1 MNRPELGAVRAAGN
15 LSSLS
20 PLDWTEKWKHRLY
33 PYRPRLRSRQFWV
46 VQGLVLLV
54 AAVHII
60 FEILEALDHGHRYVP
75 LFYFL
80 PLSMFFVPMVYTAL
94 RFGLPGTLATAAWC
108 SILVLPSLF
117 LAHDNLERTAEFLQV
132 AIVIGV
138 AVLVG
143 HRVDREKQARERAEA
158 VGAALK
164 TSEGKYRGLFES
176 SPVAILVLDQG
187 AIVLEANP
195 VAGDLFG
202 RASSSLRGMAVAD
215 LLGID
220 GAQKLLHPFL
230 KEGRKDANL
239 ILESGG
245 GSKVYLEPSLTLT
258 GENEVSP
265 VTQVLLRDVTEERHR
280 QMGLRA
286 YAAHMLR
293 AQEDERKRIAQE
305 LHDVTLQELILLC
318 RRLDLAESACGS
330 ESTSVSDELR
340 EARSSAEQVVEGLRD
355 LTRALRPPVL
365 EDLGLVTSIRR
376 LLVELSGRTAT
387 KWRFKVTGEERRQS
401 AEVELGLFRI
411 AQEALHNV
419 ERHANANRVA
429 VSVTFTKHEITLDV
443 TDNGIGFIP
452 PPGLASFAATGQLGL
467 LGVQE
472 RAELLRGR
480 FEIRSSPGNGTRV
493 TASIPVAEIVIASR
507 QD

>member
-1 MNRPELGAVRAAGN
+1 
-15 LSSLS
+15 
-20 PLDWTEKWKHRLY
+20 
-33 PYRPRLRSRQFWV
+33 V

-54 AAVHII
+54 AAVHIT
-60 FEILEALDHGHRYVP
+60 FEILEAQGHGHRYVP

-108 SILVLPSLF
+108 AILVLPSLLF
-117 LAHDNLERTAEFLQV
+117 AHDYLERAAEFLQV
-132 AIVIGV
+132 AIVVGV
-138 AVLVG
+138 AILVG

-158 VGAALK
+158 VGAALI
-164 TSEGKYRGLFES
+164 TSEEKYRGLFES
-176 SPVAILVLDQG
+176 SPVAILVLDQN
-187 AIVLEANP
+187 ATVLEANP
-195 VAGDLFG
+195 VAGGLFD
-202 RASSSLRGMAVAD
+202 RAPSSLRGTAVAD
-215 LLGID
+215 LLGTA
-220 GAQKLLHPFL
+220 GAQDLLHPLL
-230 KEGRKDANL
+230 KEGRKDASL
-239 ILESGG
+239 VIESGD

-258 GENEVSP
+258 GGNEDSP

-280 QMGLRA
+280 QMGLKA

-318 RRLDLAESACGS
+318 RRLDIAESACGS
-330 ESTSVSDELR
+330 ASTSVSDELR
-340 EARSSAEQVVEGLRD
+340 EARSSAEQVVVGLRD

-365 EDLGLVTSIRR
+365 EDLGLVTSIHR
-376 LLVELSGRTAT
+376 LLVDLQGRAAT
-387 KWRFKVTGEERRQS
+387 KGRLKVIGEERRLS

-419 ERHANANRVA
+419 ERHAGATSVA
-429 VSVTFTKHEITLDV
+429 VNVIFTKHEITLDV
-443 TDNGIGFIP
+443 TDNGVGFIP

-480 FEIRSSPGNGTRV
+480 FEIQSSPGNGTRV
-493 TASIPVAEIVIASR
+493 TASIPVAEIVMASK
-507 QD
+507 